1 MIRLVT
7 CDIDGTLLHG
17 EEWTIDAETLQEI
30 ERLRA
35 KGILFCPA
43 SGRQHNSLRRL
54 FGPMQNEIAYIC
66 ENGAVVFGP
75 GNPGPVW
82 GKVPLDRAQA
92 LQLSREIM
100 AMPECEVCISG
111 ENTSYLHTR
120 DEAAL
125 RFMREGLG
133 NRVAVIDDP
142 AEIQEEIIKVSVFAQ
157 RGTAAVIDDL
167 QERWGTI
174 FQVAVAGKQWIDCTL
189 ADKGTGLQLICKTMG
204 VKLEEVM
211 SFGDNYNDVPLLS
224 LAGHPYI
231 MDNAVQELRDRFPNH
246 CRRVIDVLKTL

>member
-43 SGRQHNSLRRL
+43 SGRQYNSLRRL

-174 FQVAVAGKQWIDCTL
+174 FQVAVSSGSTAHWPIREPGCSSSVRQWESSWRRLCPLVITIMMSRFSHWRGTPILWIMQCRNCAIGSPTTAAG
-189 ADKGTGLQLICKTMG
+189 
-204 VKLEEVM
+204 
-211 SFGDNYNDVPLLS
+211 
-224 LAGHPYI
+224 
-231 MDNAVQELRDRFPNH
+231 
-246 CRRVIDVLKTL
+246 